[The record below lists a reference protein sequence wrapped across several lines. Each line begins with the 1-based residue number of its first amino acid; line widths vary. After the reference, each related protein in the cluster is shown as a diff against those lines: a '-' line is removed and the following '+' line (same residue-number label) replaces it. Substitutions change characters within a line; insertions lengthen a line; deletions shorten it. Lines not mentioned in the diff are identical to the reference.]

1 MGQKKLAGH
10 IGQKY
15 FIQLVYK
22 QNETDGNEN
31 VEGNIYSDVD
41 SFLLNNN
48 VNVALTLKS
57 IIPANSIINHTHVK
71 SVTITSKYL
80 TDFWNPSS
88 N

>member
-1 MGQKKLAGH
+1 MGQKLAGH

-41 SFLLNNN
+41 SF
-48 VNVALTLKS
+48 
-57 IIPANSIINHTHVK
+57 
-71 SVTITSKYL
+71 Y
-80 TDFWNPSS
+80 
-88 N
+88 